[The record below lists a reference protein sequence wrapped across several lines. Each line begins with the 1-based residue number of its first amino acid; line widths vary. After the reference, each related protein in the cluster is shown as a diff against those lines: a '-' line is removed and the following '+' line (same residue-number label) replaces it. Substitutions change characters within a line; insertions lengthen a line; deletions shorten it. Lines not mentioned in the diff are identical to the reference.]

1 MYAFAEK
8 CQIIWEKAYE
18 KGLKMGL
25 AKGFTGEFAKAFT
38 RAYAEGYADGYVQG
52 YKEGLYETV
61 NEFADALEEYCLK
74 NGTSPKDSVET
85 VVAIPEYRKP
95 VLEEVRK
102 RSGR

>member
-8 CQIIWEKAYE
+8 REIIWKKAYE
-18 KGLKMGL
+18 EGLKMGL

-52 YKEGLYETV
+52 YVKGLYEIV

-85 VVAIPEYRKP
+85 VVAIPEYREP
-95 VLEEVRK
+95 VLYAIRDRSK
-102 RSGR
+102 R

>member
-1 MYAFAEK
+1 MYAFAEERE
-8 CQIIWEKAYE
+8 IIWKKAYE
-18 KGLKMGL
+18 EGLKRGL

-52 YKEGLYETV
+52 YVKGLYEIV
-61 NEFADALEEYCLK
+61 NKFADALEEYCRN
-74 NGTSPKDSVET
+74 NGTTPEDSVET
-85 VVAIPEYRKP
+85 VVAIAKYRGP